1 VLIVIKYLYVLI
13 ERIYMSIFTTAT
25 ENICIIYVEIY
36 VISYTFFPQI
46 RFIIKVMCQQEE
58 KEKDFLIA

>member
-1 VLIVIKYLYVLI
+1 
-13 ERIYMSIFTTAT
+13 MSIFTTAT